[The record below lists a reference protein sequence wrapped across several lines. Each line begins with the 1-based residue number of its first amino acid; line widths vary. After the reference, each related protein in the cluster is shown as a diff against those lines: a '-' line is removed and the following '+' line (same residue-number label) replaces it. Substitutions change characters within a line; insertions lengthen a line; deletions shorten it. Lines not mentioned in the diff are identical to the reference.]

1 MFSELTTNG
10 IIFVAL
16 AWSCVTFLT
25 TWCLIKVAKQKDS
38 MSDTDPSNSK

>member
-1 MFSELTTNG
+1 MFNELTTNG

-25 TWCLIKVAKQKDS
+25 VWCVVKVAKQGDD
-38 MSDTDPSNSK
+38 MSDTEE